1 MSTLIC
7 IKTLTPFSALLYYDF
22 KFGSKI
28 VTKSM
33 IGTKIVC
40 KAEIKAFG
48 IFSVTKGLFCKL
60 EIYTILR
67 YFYEKLRLFVG
78 NRVK

>member
-1 MSTLIC
+1 M
-7 IKTLTPFSALLYYDF
+7 LL
-22 KFGSKI
+22 I

-33 IGTKIVC
+33 IGTKNVC

-48 IFSVTKGLFCKL
+48 IFNVTEGFFCELK
-60 EIYTILR
+60 IYTILR

-78 NRVK
+78 IRVK